1 MKQWAEVDLPP
12 GQFLGSTGVQ
22 TLTPEELGIEDRR
35 FQAWAK
41 KVYFISAMLNV
52 NLSQTE
58 ILSVSFHVPTG
69 GFPSYYD
76 MIHFYSFICCH
87 CPVCSVGHLSNLG

>member
-22 TLTPEELGIEDRR
+22 TLTPQELANEDPR

-41 KVYFISAMLNV
+41 KV
-52 NLSQTE
+52 
-58 ILSVSFHVPTG
+58 
-69 GFPSYYD
+69 
-76 MIHFYSFICCH
+76 
-87 CPVCSVGHLSNLG
+87 

>member
-22 TLTPEELGIEDRR
+22 TLTPAELGTG

-41 KVYFISAMLNV
+41 KVSYCAEFCARWQYHFISL
-52 NLSQTE
+52 LS
-58 ILSVSFHVPTG
+58 IAYI
-69 GFPSYYD
+69 FPSFLA
-76 MIHFYSFICCH
+76 HAPLLFYF
-87 CPVCSVGHLSNLG
+87 LS